1 MQVQIEEVS
10 AVEKKLIVEIP
21 WDNVNGKLG
30 ASYRQLAK
38 EVNLKGFRKGK
49 VPRSVLERMFAP
61 RVHAEVAGEF
71 VRESFMAAVTEHKLE
86 AVAEPR
92 VEGQIEITKGKPLA
106 FEAIVEVKGDVTV
119 KNFKGFKLTKRP
131 VKIKEE
137 DLEHTM
143 LHLQK
148 EHMDLLPI
156 EDRKEL
162 TTDDM
167 VTISLTGTI
176 GEEKV
181 ERPELSLDL
190 GDDHHEPLPGFHAAI
205 VGLPID
211 TKDHEISIDI
221 PDDHKEEQIA
231 GKKASFIISVIDAKK
246 KDLPELTDDFAKDTG
261 KAETIDEL
269 RAQIRKE
276 AEDRQNEQIQVELNQ
291 AAVDEL
297 VKQNEIPVASSLT
310 ERVIQNRFT
319 RLQRMMGMQP
329 GQQGPPLDDDT
340 REHLSKGAEDEVRGQ
355 LLLDALSESEK
366 LEVGDEEIDARVAD
380 LATRAGKTAG
390 RLKAEMAR
398 DGRLENTVFQLKQ
411 DKAVALILEHA
422 TVEEKEPEP
431 EPAEDKVEAKSDED
445 KPKAKAKAKPKAKSD
460 DDAKSDDK

>member
-10 AVEKKLIVEIP
+10 AVEKKLIVEVP

-38 EVNLKGFRKGK
+38 QVNLKGFRKGK
-49 VPRSVLERMFAP
+49 VPRSVLERMFSG
-61 RVHAEVAGEF
+61 RVHAEVAGEL
-71 VRESFMAAVTEHKLE
+71 VRESFMTAVTEHKLE

-92 VEGQIEITKGKPLA
+92 VEGQIEITKGQPLA
-106 FEAIVEVKGDVTV
+106 FEAIVEVKGEV
-119 KNFKGFKLTKRP
+119 KVENFKGFQLTKRP
-131 VKIKEE
+131 LDIKED

-143 LHLQK
+143 MHLQK
-148 EHMDLLPI
+148 DHMDLVPI
-156 EDRKEL
+156 EGRTEL

-167 VTISLTGTI
+167 VTISLEGTI

-190 GDDHHEPLPGFHAAI
+190 GDDHHEPLPGFHAKI

-211 TKDHEISIDI
+211 TKDHELVLEI
-221 PDDHKEEQIA
+221 PEDHKEEQIA
-231 GKKASFIISVIDAKK
+231 GKTATFKISVIDAKL
-246 KDLPELTDDFAKDTG
+246 KDMPELNDDFAKDTG

-297 VKQNEIPVASSLT
+297 IKQNPIPVAASLT

-319 RLQRMMGMQP
+319 RLQQMMGMQP
-329 GQQGPPLDDDT
+329 GMQAPPLDDDT
-340 REHLSKGAEDEVRGQ
+340 REHLAKGAEDEVRGQ
-355 LLLDALSESEK
+355 LLLDALAESEK
-366 LEVGDEEIDARVAD
+366 IEVSDEEVDARVAD
-380 LATRAGKTAG
+380 IAARSGKTAG

-411 DKAVALILEHA
+411 DKAVALILETA

-431 EPAEDKVEAKSDED
+431 ESSDD
-445 KPKAKAKAKPKAKSD
+445 DKSD
-460 DDAKSDDK
+460 DDKSDDE

>member
-10 AVEKKLIVEIP
+10 AVEKKLIVEVP
-21 WDNVNGKLG
+21 WDKVNGKLG
-30 ASYRQLAK
+30 ANYRQLAK
-38 EVNLKGFRKGK
+38 QVNLKGFRKGK
-49 VPRSVLERMFAP
+49 VPRSVLERMFSD
-61 RVHAEVAGEF
+61 RVHAEVAGEL
-71 VRESFMAAVTEHKLE
+71 VRESFMAAVSEHKLE

-92 VEGQIEITKGKPLA
+92 VEGPIEITKGKPLA
-106 FEAIVEVKGDVTV
+106 FEAIVEVKGEV
-119 KNFKGFKLTKRP
+119 KVENFKDFKLTKRP
-131 VKIKEE
+131 LNIKED

-148 EHMDLLPI
+148 DHMDLLPI
-156 EDRKEL
+156 EGRTVL
-162 TTDDM
+162 STDDM
-167 VTISLTGTI
+167 VTISLNGTI

-181 ERPELSLDL
+181 DRPELSLDL

-211 TKDHEISIDI
+211 TKDHELVLEI
-221 PDDHKEEQIA
+221 PEDHKEEQIA
-231 GKKASFIISVIDAKK
+231 GKTATFTISVIDAKQ
-246 KDLPELTDDFAKDTG
+246 KDLPELNDDFAKDTG

-269 RAQIRKE
+269 QAQIRTE
-276 AEDRQNEQIQVELNQ
+276 AEDRQKEQIQVELNQ

-297 VKQNEIPVASSLT
+297 VKQNPIPVASSLT

-319 RLQRMMGMQP
+319 RLQRMMGLQP
-329 GQQGPPLDDDT
+329 GQEGPPLDDDT
-340 REHLSKGAEDEVRGQ
+340 REHLSNGAEDEVRGQ
-355 LLLDALSESEK
+355 LLLDALGASEK
-366 LEVGDEEIDARVAD
+366 LEVSDDEIDARVAD
-380 LATRAGKTAG
+380 IAERSGKTAG

-431 EPAEDKVEAKSDED
+431 ES
-445 KPKAKAKAKPKAKSD
+445 SD
-460 DDAKSDDK
+460 DKSDDKSDD

>member
-10 AVEKKLIVEIP
+10 AVEKKLIVEVP

-38 EVNLKGFRKGK
+38 QVSLKGFRKGK
-49 VPRSVLERMFAP
+49 VPRSVLERMFSG
-61 RVHAEVAGEF
+61 RVHAEVTGEL
-71 VRESFMAAVTEHKLE
+71 VRESFMAAVNEHKLD

-92 VEGQIEITKGKPLA
+92 VEGPIEITKGQPLA
-106 FEAIVEVKGDVTV
+106 FEAIVEVKGEV
-119 KNFKGFKLTKRP
+119 KVENFKGFKLTKRP
-131 VKIKEE
+131 LKIKED

-148 EHMDLLPI
+148 DHMDLLPI
-156 EDRKEL
+156 EGRTVL
-162 TTDDM
+162 STDDM
-167 VTISLTGTI
+167 VTISLSGTI
-176 GEEKV
+176 GDEKV
-181 ERPELSLDL
+181 ERPDLSLDL

-205 VGLPID
+205 VGLAID
-211 TKDHEISIDI
+211 AKDHELVLEI
-221 PDDHKEEQIA
+221 PEDHKEEQIA
-231 GKKASFIISVIDAKK
+231 GKTATFTISVIDAKQ
-246 KDLPELTDDFAKDTG
+246 KDLPELNDDFAKDTG

-269 RAQIRKE
+269 KAQIRSE
-276 AEDRQNEQIQVELNQ
+276 AEGRQNEQIQIELNQ

-297 VKQNEIPVASSLT
+297 VKQNPIPVASSLT

-319 RLQRMMGMQP
+319 RLQQMMGLQP
-329 GQQGPPLDDDT
+329 GQEAPPLDADT

-355 LLLDALSESEK
+355 LLLDALGASEK
-366 LEVGDEEIDARVAD
+366 LEIKDEEIDARVAD
-380 LATRAGKTAG
+380 LAERGGKTAG

-398 DGRLENTVFQLKQ
+398 DGRLENTIFQLKQ

-431 EPAEDKVEAKSDED
+431 EPEPSDD
-445 KPKAKAKAKPKAKSD
+445 SKSD
-460 DDAKSDDK
+460 DDKSDDSKSDDDKSDDDKSEE

>member
-1 MQVQIEEVS
+1 
-10 AVEKKLIVEIP
+10 
-21 WDNVNGKLG
+21 LG

-38 EVNLKGFRKGK
+38 EVNLKGFRRGK
-49 VPRSVLERMFAP
+49 VPRSVLERMFSGK
-61 RVHAEVAGEF
+61 VHAEVAGEF

-92 VEGQIEITKGKPLA
+92 VEGPIEITKGKPLA
-106 FEAIVEVKGDVTV
+106 FEAIVEVKGEV
-119 KNFKGFKLTKRP
+119 KVENFKGFKLTKRP
-131 VKIKEE
+131 LNIKEE

-148 EHMDLLPI
+148 DHMDLLPI
-156 EDRKEL
+156 EGRTEL
-162 TTDDM
+162 STDDM
-167 VTISLTGTI
+167 VTISLSGTI

-211 TKDHEISIDI
+211 TKDHELVLEI
-221 PDDHKEEQIA
+221 PADHKEEQIA
-231 GKKASFIISVIDAKK
+231 GKTASFIITVIDAKQ
-246 KDLPELTDDFAKDTG
+246 KDLPELNDDFAKDTG
-261 KAETIDEL
+261 KAESIDEL
-269 RAQIRKE
+269 RAQIRKD

-297 VKQNEIPVASSLT
+297 VKQNVIPVASSLT

-329 GQQGPPLDDDT
+329 GQAGPPLDDDT

-366 LEVGDEEIDARVAD
+366 LEVADEEVDARIAD

-390 RLKAEMAR
+390 RLKQEMSR
-398 DGRLENTVFQLKQ
+398 DGSLENTIFQLKQ

-422 TVEEKEPEP
+422 TVEVKEPEP
-431 EPAEDKVEAKSDED
+431 EPEPSDD
-445 KPKAKAKAKPKAKSD
+445 KSD
-460 DDAKSDDK
+460 DDKSDDDKSDDDKSDE